1 MGLFY
6 EFLKAISFLIS
17 FKELEKIMINETIE
31 KGITIK
37 AEKPFFVNK
46 KITAIIRIIFSA
58 TKE

>member
-6 EFLKAISFLIS
+6 EFLEVISFRIS

-37 AEKPFFVNK
+37 AEKPCFVNK

-58 TKE
+58 IKE